1 MKNLILATTAI
12 ALVACNGTEET
23 SDLSTIE
30 AATDTQTVANL
41 MSQSVSVMNSAGSE
55 IGTATITDEA
65 EGGVMIRLEVT
76 SIPEGSHAIHFHETG
91 TCDTPDFMSAG
102 GHYNPSSAN
111 HGFQSTAPNPH
122 AGDMRN
128 FDAPMSGVVQTDIR
142 NERVT
147 LSPRDG
153 LAPLFDAN
161 GTALIIHAAADDY
174 ETQPTG
180 AAGGRIACAV
190 ITR

>member
-1 MKNLILATTAI
+1 MKNLILLTTAL
-12 ALVACNGTEET
+12 ALMACNGTDET
-23 SDLSTIE
+23 FDISSNE
-30 AATDTQTVANL
+30 VAADVQTVATL
-41 MSQSVSVMNSAGSE
+41 MSQSISILNSSGNE
-55 IGTATITDEA
+55 IGTATIMDEP
-65 EGGVMIRLEVT
+65 EGGVMISLDVT

-91 TCDTPDFMSAG
+91 ACDTPDFKSAG

-128 FDAPMSGVVQTDIR
+128 FDAPMSGVVQTNIR

-153 LAPLFDAN
+153 LAPLIDAN

-190 ITR
+190 IGG